1 MAGSTVLFHVS
12 DLHFGEEDRGAL
24 HWFVGEVASQRPA
37 AVICTGDLTMR
48 GTAREFAEAAQWLR
62 ALPVPVSLVPGN
74 HDLPYYHHM
83 LRRLTR
89 PFARYQAL
97 QAAIESDLALAE
109 IAVVPLNTVAPAQW
123 RLNWSKGRVTA
134 RGLDAAVAELA
145 RQADKELRLITCHH
159 PLIDA
164 DTESTGST
172 RGGKHALAA
181 LALAGADAVLSGHVH
196 DPFDLVLDAEGR
208 SIRVIGAGTL
218 SQRLRDTRPSYN
230 RLEWSA
236 AGGLRVDV
244 QAMA

>member
-1 MAGSTVLFHVS
+1 MAKATVLFHVS

-24 HWFVGEVASQRPA
+24 DWFSAEVARHLPA

-48 GTAREFAEAAQWLR
+48 GTPREFAAAERWLR
-62 ALPVPVSLVPGN
+62 ALPVPVSLVAGN
-74 HDLPYYHHM
+74 HDMPYYNHM

-89 PFARYQAL
+89 PFERYQAL
-97 QAAIESDLALAE
+97 QAAVASDLALAE
-109 IAVVPLNTVAPAQW
+109 IALVPLDTVAPAQW
-123 RLNWSKGRVTA
+123 RLNWSKGRVTP
-134 RGLDAAVAELA
+134 RGLDAALA
-145 RQADKELRLITCHH
+145 GLGGQADKQLRLVTCHH

-172 RGGKHALAA
+172 RGGERALAA

-196 DPFDLVLDAEGR
+196 DPFDLMIDAEGR

-218 SQRLRDTRPSYN
+218 SQRLRATRPSYN

-244 QAMA
+244 QVMA

>member
-1 MAGSTVLFHVS
+1 MPGSTVLFHVS

-24 HWFVGEVASQRPA
+24 DWFAGEVASQLPA

-48 GTAREFAEAAQWLR
+48 GTAGEFAEVEQWLR
-62 ALPVPVSLVPGN
+62 GLPVPIALVPGN
-74 HDLPYYHHM
+74 HDLPYYNHM

-97 QAAIESDLALAE
+97 QTAIESDLGLRD

-123 RLNWSKGRVTA
+123 RLNWSKGRVLA
-134 RGLDAAVAELA
+134 SGLDAAVAKLA
-145 RQADKELRLITCHH
+145 GVNDKGLRLVTCHH

-181 LALAGADAVLSGHVH
+181 LAQAGADAVLSGHVH
-196 DPFDLVLDAEGR
+196 DPFDLMLDAEGR

-218 SQRLRDTRPSYN
+218 SQRLRATRPSYN

-236 AGGLRVDV
+236 TGGLRVHV
-244 QAMA
+244 RAMA